1 MKLQRMFCCIT
12 GAFIAVGFAAS
23 QAGAGTDPPVCDF
36 AIEINALRGGSPTT
50 PFGPSATKNITA
62 KARIAKGSAVDG
74 TTIVT
79 QLRID
84 AIDGGTVIDTKL
96 SYPITLGV
104 GKGGQGDKL
113 TMDISQCN
121 AGSIDF
127 TASFS
132 GQDDDGDQCTAS
144 RTITKTCKIGRASCR
159 ERV

>member
-23 QAGAGTDPPVCDF
+23 QAGAGTEPPFCDF
-36 AIEINALRGGSPTT
+36 EIEINALRGGSPTT
-50 PFGPSATKNITA
+50 PFGPGATKDITA

-79 QLRID
+79 QLKIE
-84 AIDGGTVIDTKL
+84 AFNGGQFISREV

-113 TMDISQCN
+113 RMDISNTACSS
-121 AGSIDF
+121 GSIDF
-127 TASFS
+127 VASFS
-132 GQDDDGDQCTAS
+132 GQDDDGDLCTQS
-144 RTITKTCKIGRASCR
+144 KSLNKTCK
-159 ERV
+159 